1 MKLKKIASLMLAGV
15 MAISM
20 LAGCSGEK
28 ETEENN
34 QVAPT
39 TNIATYANSLL
50 SASQKAV
57 FEFKSS
63 TELDEALKAV
73 ATDSTK
79 FTSKDIKDNAN
90 NVTGWTWNEKLKTEL
105 EKKLDVDFEAGLYFQ
120 SSAAN
125 GKDKYNAYVCV
136 LSTVYDE
143 NGAVKT
149 AVDEIKSNA
158 LNGSAY
164 FPATKGDYTLDY
176 TAEISAV
183 KVTAPDNSKDSV
195 WVVAFLYT
203 QSATE
208 AANV

>member
-79 FTSKDIKDNAN
+79 FTSSDIKTNVGNKSVSWNAD
-90 NVTGWTWNEKLKTEL
+90 LKAEL
-105 EKKLDVDFEAGLYFQ
+105 EKKLDVDFEADSYFQ
-120 SSAAN
+120 NSTAN

-149 AVDEIKSNA
+149 AVDKIKGDA
-158 LNGSAY
+158 LNGGTY
-164 FPATKGDYTLDY
+164 FPVTNTGYTLDY

-203 QSATE
+203 QTATK